1 MLGLSFQELLII
13 GVVVV
18 LLMLGGIAFALDRSK
33 TEADKQASR
42 DARRQKLLDEL
53 VELEKSG
60 KNEKRREQI
69 MAELEKLWDHA
80 A

>member
-1 MLGLSFQELLII
+1 MIGLVVVLLII
-13 GVVVV
+13 G
-18 LLMLGGIAFALDRSK
+18 GIVFALDRSK
-33 TEADKQASR
+33 VDHASTAQR
-42 DARRQKLLDEL
+42 EERRQKLLEEL

-69 MAELEKLWDHA
+69 MAELEKLWDDVA